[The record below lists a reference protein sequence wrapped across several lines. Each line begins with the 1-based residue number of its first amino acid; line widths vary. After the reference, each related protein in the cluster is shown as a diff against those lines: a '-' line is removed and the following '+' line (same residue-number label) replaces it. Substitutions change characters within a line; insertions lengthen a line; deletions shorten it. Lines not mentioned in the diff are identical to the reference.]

1 MAILADR
8 IIEMVDQGRDKHFE
22 CWQSPDTVNRR
33 ELEIS
38 IARFGAGGD
47 MM

>member
-8 IIEMVDQGRDKHFE
+8 IIEMVDQSRDKHFE